1 MWKITSH
8 APMET
13 LELGRILGETAPAG
27 TVFAL
32 RGDLGAGKTL
42 FAKGLAIGLEIPDH
56 ISSPTFTIVNEYLEG
71 ELPFYHMDIYRVEDA
86 EELQEIGVEEYF
98 QENGIFAVE
107 WPDLLGEL
115 LPEEHINIIFTK
127 EYDEEG
133 NEWRQIS
140 VEPHLADS
148 SWLEE
153 VLYTYAHT
161 IH

>member
-8 APMET
+8 APVET
-13 LELGRILGETAPAG
+13 LELGRILGASAPAG

-42 FAKGLAIGLEIPDH
+42 FAKGLAMGLEIPDYV
-56 ISSPTFTIVNEYLEG
+56 SSPTFTIVNEYLEG
-71 ELPFYHMDIYRVEDA
+71 EIPFYHMDIYRVNDE
-86 EELQEIGVEEYF
+86 EELLEIGVEEYF
-98 QENGIFAVE
+98 QEGGIVAVE
-107 WPDLLGEL
+107 WPDILGGI
-115 LPEEHINIIFTK
+115 LPKEHININFAK

-133 NEWRQIS
+133 NEWREITID
-140 VEPHLADS
+140 AAIDDS